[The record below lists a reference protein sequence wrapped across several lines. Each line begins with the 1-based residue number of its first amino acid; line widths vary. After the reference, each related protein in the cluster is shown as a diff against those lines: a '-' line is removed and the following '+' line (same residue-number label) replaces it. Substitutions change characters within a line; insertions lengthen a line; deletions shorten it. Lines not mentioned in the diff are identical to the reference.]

1 MTANPRGP
9 SANGLK
15 QIETIRRRRPNSAD
29 DLLYIPPSLR
39 RGTPESD
46 KVLALGA
53 ARLKANPA
61 LGAPEKRAQAVT
73 RIAPTKTQK
82 KRAAR
87 ARSDVYRQQLL
98 DAGHSV
104 GFVNALSPKKA
115 EALVGSIIKGE
126 GITREDLI

>member
-87 ARSDVYRQQLL
+87 AKADVYRQQLL
-98 DAGHSV
+98 DAGYSKGLV
-104 GFVNALSPKKA
+104 KTISISKA
-115 EALVGSIIKGE
+115 KEVVAALVAGDGHV
-126 GITREDLI
+126 REDLI